1 MKKKTLLAAVA
12 LTLAAGFAFGMA
24 GCSGGGTSNAKKI
37 KSEEVTEDQWNAFFG
52 LDQDSSEDDGKL
64 EDCRIVL
71 NTYSRMQSYSDGIL
85 TDGKNYSETEIV
97 IDGDKDYVRTS
108 SRSEGKLGDISVN
121 DEEPETVIYS
131 EKTEKDGVPV
141 YYSYTQNAASEW
153 EKDGAT
159 SSAALEKYS
168 KLMYE
173 LAKSFPS
180 FNSGNVFNYDDFVF
194 SADRGGYVFKTDLK
208 GDLPV
213 LKFKDGKLVGVW
225 LEVEAYSNGKTE
237 TTYDVVITY
246 EDQTVNL
253 PTEFTDNTVEEAE

>member
-71 NTYSRMQSYSDGIL
+71 NTYSRMQSYSNGIL

-153 EKDGAT
+153 EKD
-159 SSAALEKYS
+159 AALSSEGYS
-168 KLMYE
+168 QYSELITSLFGYQLKTTSYE
-173 LAKSFPS
+173 D
-180 FNSGNVFNYDDFVF
+180 YVF
-194 SADRGGYVFKTDLK
+194 SSDRGGYVLKTDLK
-208 GDLPV
+208 GDQPV

-237 TTYDVVITY
+237 TTYDLVITY

-253 PTEFTDNTVEEAE
+253 PTEFTDNTVEKAE